1 MIGVRNSVSA
11 RHFHCLL
18 ERRQVLSII
27 MFLLNYANLNPMQI
41 LNVEIPFYFK
51 NIVDSMNVDF
61 ATVGG
66 TAYTVAG
73 SMIIACKNGSI
84 LKKKGLVTNAF

>member
-1 MIGVRNSVSA
+1 MSVIVFS
-11 RHFHCLL
+11 
-18 ERRQVLSII
+18 S
-27 MFLLNYANLNPMQI
+27 NYANLNPMQI

-73 SMIIACKNGSI
+73 SMIIACKNDNI
-84 LKKKGLVTNAF
+84 LKKRTCH

>member
-1 MIGVRNSVSA
+1 M
-11 RHFHCLL
+11 
-18 ERRQVLSII
+18 
-27 MFLLNYANLNPMQI
+27 NPIQI

-61 ATVGG
+61 AAVGG

-73 SMIIACKNGSI
+73 SMIIACEDFSI
-84 LKKKGLVTNAF
+84 SKC

>member
-1 MIGVRNSVSA
+1 MKQI
-11 RHFHCLL
+11 
-18 ERRQVLSII
+18 
-27 MFLLNYANLNPMQI
+27 QI

-73 SMIIACKNGSI
+73 SMIIACKDSSI
-84 LKKKGLVTNAF
+84 LKKALVTNMF

>member
-1 MIGVRNSVSA
+1 MGHEAPCQHGTFTAHWSKGKFLSVIVFS
-11 RHFHCLL
+11 
-18 ERRQVLSII
+18 S
-27 MFLLNYANLNPMQI
+27 NYANLNPMQI

-73 SMIIACKNGSI
+73 SMIIACKNDNI
-84 LKKKGLVTNAF
+84 LKKRTCH

>member
-1 MIGVRNSVSA
+1 MV
-11 RHFHCLL
+11 
-18 ERRQVLSII
+18 
-27 MFLLNYANLNPMQI
+27 FLLDYANMNPIQI

-61 ATVGG
+61 AAIGG

-73 SMIIACKNGSI
+73 SMIIACEISAYRNVDLSLI
-84 LKKKGLVTNAF
+84 CFRWRDSNWSYIVSRAPQRGLC

>member
-1 MIGVRNSVSA
+1 
-11 RHFHCLL
+11 
-18 ERRQVLSII
+18 
-27 MFLLNYANLNPMQI
+27 MQI

-73 SMIIACKNGSI
+73 SMIIACKNDNI
-84 LKKKGLVTNAF
+84 LKKRTCH

>member
-1 MIGVRNSVSA
+1 MV
-11 RHFHCLL
+11 
-18 ERRQVLSII
+18 
-27 MFLLNYANLNPMQI
+27 FLLDYANMNPIQI

-61 ATVGG
+61 AAIGG

-73 SMIIACKNGSI
+73 SMIIACEDFRKIGRAH
-84 LKKKGLVTNAF
+84 V

>member
-1 MIGVRNSVSA
+1 MIGARSSVLA

-18 ERRQVLSII
+18 EQRQVLSVIV
-27 MFLLNYANLNPMQI
+27 FSFNYANPNPMQI

-73 SMIIACKNGSI
+73 SMIIACKNGSM
-84 LKKKGLVTNAF
+84 LKERTRH

>member
-1 MIGVRNSVSA
+1 MIGARSSVSA

-18 ERRQVLSII
+18 EQRQVLSVPV
-27 MFLLNYANLNPMQI
+27 FSLNHANMNPMQI

-61 ATVGG
+61 ATLGG

-84 LKKKGLVTNAF
+84 LKNGLVTNTF

>member
-1 MIGVRNSVSA
+1 M
-11 RHFHCLL
+11 
-18 ERRQVLSII
+18 
-27 MFLLNYANLNPMQI
+27 NPIQI

-61 ATVGG
+61 ASIGG

-73 SMIIACKNGSI
+73 SMIIACKDDSI
-84 LKKKGLVTNAF
+84 WKKGSLTNIL

>member
-1 MIGVRNSVSA
+1 MSA
-11 RHFHCLL
+11 QHCH
-18 ERRQVLSII
+18 
-27 MFLLNYANLNPMQI
+27 FLLGQRQASFVMVFLLDYANMNPIQI

-61 ATVGG
+61 AAIGG

-73 SMIIACKNGSI
+73 SMIIACEDFSI
-84 LKKKGLVTNAF
+84 SKC

>member
-1 MIGVRNSVSA
+1 LVHAHIGT
-11 RHFHCLL
+11 
-18 ERRQVLSII
+18 
-27 MFLLNYANLNPMQI
+27 PQI

-61 ATVGG
+61 ATLGG

-73 SMIIACKNGSI
+73 SMIIACKGYSMPQ
-84 LKKKGLVTNAF
+84 KRLVTDSF